1 MYISQFMRNEL
12 MVLGFDVLEGKASAD
27 AFVEHFNNMTE
38 ECCAT
43 YEQCMEMLED
53 DDL

>member
-1 MYISQFMRNEL
+1 MYISQFMKNEL
-12 MVLGFDVLEGKASAD
+12 LVFSYDVLAGDASA
-27 AFVEHFNNMTE
+27 AVFVEHFNNMTG

-43 YEQCMEMLED
+43 YEQCVEMLED